1 MDAVLDVLL
10 VLSLA
15 GVFAYA
21 FAVYEALKIMCAW
34 AKARWRDEW
43 GKRPPH
49 PEAAALGLDRRP
61 RPLLPGGGPV
71 TPDILSAYQVEGFL
85 EWASSFFG
93 AVPIGF
99 LLAMFLGLL
108 AFGISGAF
116 RLAQRLFRS

>member
-1 MDAVLDVLL
+1 MI
-10 VLSLA
+10 
-15 GVFAYA
+15 GVSA
-21 FAVYEALKIMCAW
+21 
-34 AKARWRDEW
+34 
-43 GKRPPH
+43 PPY
-49 PEAAALGLDRRP
+49 PQAASLGLDRRP
-61 RPLLPGGGPV
+61 RPLLFGGGPM
-71 TPDILSAYQVEGFL
+71 TPDLLTAYQLEGFL